1 MLRVAMC
8 VAGKEDSKK
17 GEGDDDDDDD
27 GQPLWVEED
36 NPTWPAEGEDGW
48 GFWTFQV
55 FEDME
60 IRPDKQK
67 SNDDDDDDDDELA
80 LNWETE
86 ADNWVIKEITTN
98 DWEATVFAD
107 PSPLVVYLFARYGP
121 RFSIDHIVTY

>member
-1 MLRVAMC
+1 
-8 VAGKEDSKK
+8 
-17 GEGDDDDDDD
+17 
-27 GQPLWVEED
+27 VETE
-36 NPTWPAEGEDGW
+36 
-48 GFWTFQV
+48 QSRLMV

-67 SNDDDDDDDDELA
+67 SNDEGDDDDDELA